1 MIVKPLFIFIISLL
15 ILIVLGFTDYYT
27 SYEIGFFI
35 FYFIPVSITAWFAGK
50 RLGIIMG
57 CLSAI
62 SWYISDLYSHHPY
75 SKAFLIYWET
85 FIRLISFLTTAWT
98 VALIKQLKVHE
109 RHLNNELEKIKE
121 ELSRL
126 KNDI

>member
-1 MIVKPLFIFIISLL
+1 MTIKPLLAFTISLL
-15 ILIVLGFTDYYT
+15 ILLVLCFVDYST
-27 SYEIGFFI
+27 GYEFGFFI

-50 RLGIIMG
+50 RLGIIMA

-75 SKAFLIYWET
+75 PKAYLIYWET

-98 VALIKQLKVHE
+98 IGMIKQLKVRE
-109 RHLNNELEKIKE
+109 RHLKSELEKTNK

-126 KNDI
+126 KNDM